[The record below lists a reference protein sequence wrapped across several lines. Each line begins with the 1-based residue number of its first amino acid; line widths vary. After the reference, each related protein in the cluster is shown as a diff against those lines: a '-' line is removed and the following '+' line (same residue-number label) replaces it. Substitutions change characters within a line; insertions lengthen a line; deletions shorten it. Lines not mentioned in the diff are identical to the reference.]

1 MRWERARSGDS
12 SPESRTERLL
22 SPQAVEEERS
32 GKVAGQ
38 QEEEEE
44 EEEEELEGARSGH
57 APTRT
62 RILEASKA
70 HVKAP
75 PAHAEVEAEDECG
88 IGLLLEATCCDAAG
102 V

>member
-1 MRWERARSGDS
+1 MRWERARSGDA

-38 QEEEEE
+38 QEEEE

-75 PAHAEVEAEDECG
+75 PAHAEVEAEDGCG
-88 IGLLLEATCCDAAG
+88 IGLLLEATRCDAAG